1 MFRGRVR
8 TSRVWAARIT
18 RHRMGSGLRTKL
30 ARTVSENQTGNK
42 RERQRDRER
51 ESKAMA
57 GQGPSVLG
65 EGVCFFVY

>member
-1 MFRGRVR
+1 MFRGRAR

-18 RHRMGSGLRTKL
+18 SHRMGSGQRTRL

-42 RERQRDRER
+42 RETERQRKRVKGHGR
-51 ESKAMA
+51 A
-57 GQGPSVLG
+57 GTECVG